1 MRAVQTRCA
10 IASAALALLVAPTS
24 RGQSREQVD
33 RYRRGAEAEIVREL
47 AGFVAIPNLASDRP
61 NIERNAQ
68 HLLGMLRRR
77 GIEARLL
84 ETPGA
89 PPTVVLYAHY
99 DGQPVDPA
107 QWKTPPWTPVLRDK
121 PLEQGGQEI
130 PLPAP

>member
-1 MRAVQTRCA
+1 MRSSRALCAVA
-10 IASAALALLVAPTS
+10 FAAVLLASASS
-24 RGQSREQVD
+24 RGEAREQVE
-33 RYRRGAEAEIVREL
+33 RYRRGAEAEILREL

-89 PPTVVLYAHY
+89 PPAVYGDLPSPGARRTVV
-99 DGQPVDPA
+99 V
-107 QWKTPPWTPVLRDK
+107 
-121 PLEQGGQEI
+121 
-130 PLPAP
+130 